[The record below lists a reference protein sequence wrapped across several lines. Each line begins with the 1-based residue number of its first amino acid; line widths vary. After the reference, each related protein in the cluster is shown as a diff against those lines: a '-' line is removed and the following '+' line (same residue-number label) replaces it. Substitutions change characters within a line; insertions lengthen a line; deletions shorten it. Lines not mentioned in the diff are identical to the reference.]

1 MTRDITALL
10 RSWPFVMGSVAAR
23 RVKGRDGKAKL
34 QLRVDLGVLQMEVA
48 GRPDGK
54 QPLGFPSWLHALQHQ
69 LETRRE
75 PRRDGIPLLTPE
87 ECIKLHQET
96 MQFHQRSLAFYH
108 LNDMAPAAADS
119 AHNLAL
125 FELLHRHAPSREHGW
140 PSLQLTPQQ
149 TLLHARAQAGCLQPS
164 QHAERIQ
171 LLDQS
176 IASLARFF
184 EVIGRPE
191 WADACPELGFL
202 RAWHKASVAGQPLS
216 EAEQL
221 SHQLA
226 EAIHREDYEQAARL
240 RDQLKRLGNG

>member
-1 MTRDITALL
+1 MTRDLTALL

-23 RVKGRDGKAKL
+23 RIKGRDGTPKL

-75 PRRDGIPLLTPE
+75 PQRDGIPLLTPE

-96 MQFHQRSLAFYH
+96 VQFHQRSLAFYH

-125 FELLHRHAPSREHGW
+125 FDLLHRHAPSREHGW

-149 TLLHARAQAGCLQPS
+149 TLLHARSQAGCLQPS

-184 EVIGRPE
+184 EVIGKPE

-202 RAWHKASVAGQPLS
+202 RAWHKASVAGHPLS

-226 EAIHREDYEQAARL
+226 DAIDREDYEQAARL